1 MFDEYVKLNNKII
14 ATEDN
19 KITIFNNSKETEEYI
34 EINNN
39 ISLIK
44 EELKESK
51 NDLKNLPQE
60 KYTTKGIVST
70 IPGALIMLHGVVLF
84 LYYRYNVELK
94 YSVNILYNWLIGSSL
109 FLVTSNILVNK
120 IYKKKN
126 KNLVEKIDNLETL
139 KLRYLNKKEELE
151 KEIKIEKLEE
161 KTEVKITNKKEM
173 LENLKEEL
181 LKLKEIKEKEEAN
194 VKKKII

>member
-44 EELKESK
+44 DELKESK

-70 IPGALIMLHGVVLF
+70 VPGALIMLHGVVLF
-84 LYYRYNVELK
+84 LYYRYNVELR
-94 YSVNILYNWLIGSSL
+94 YSINILYNWLIGSSL

-181 LKLKEIKEKEEAN
+181 LSLKEIKEKEEAN
-194 VKKKII
+194 VKKKKI